1 MTALA
6 SSDTGLLQAQLYR
19 YAQDMQELM
28 EQHAKLQR
36 HHTLLQQAMGRNAQ
50 EKDLLSAVLRDG
62 ARQFLVTDTKG
73 MVLQTSVALARSL
86 GRTQES
92 MSGMNIASLLA
103 EEYSA
108 LAQATLVKIAAQPNH
123 GGIEL
128 RHFGFP
134 HGETGG
140 LVSFDVLAMQVREGA
155 KLRLHWLMK
164 ETAEATGT
172 HHFTVLH
179 RVLMDE
185 DREEGL
191 FVTDPHGTIC
201 AVNPA
206 FSRITGYS
214 ASQVIGKNPRM
225 WSSGRNDASFYQDFW
240 LELLTNGHRS
250 GEVFNRRENGQLYLQ
265 WLSIKMVE
273 SHDHKVVA
281 YVAAIS
287 DLSRRERDHKL
298 LEEMAYRDQLTGLPN
313 RRWFEGQIAR
323 ALTDL
328 SKEDKGFCV
337 LFMDLD
343 KFKPI
348 NDELGHEVGDR
359 VLQAVSQRIKSR
371 LREYDA
377 VARIGGD
384 EFVVLLRNAGNPV
397 DAENVANDLL
407 EAIAMPIPLGSQTLR
422 VGASI
427 GCAIYPRDG
436 LDATSLLR
444 HADAA
449 MYGAKRFGTQ
459 FSFFDTGV
467 ANAKGPNLAHDIW
480 KALDGGEFNILYQ
493 PQVSLRAHGTIRGCE
508 ALLRWKHPVLGEVP
522 PSIFIPIA
530 EKTGAILPIG
540 QWVLRSA
547 CQQLAHWAKNDLVR
561 FSVSVNIS
569 LQQLRAPDFVSY
581 LREQIL
587 EYDFAP
593 ANLELE
599 LSESQAQLYLDE
611 DTQRITALRD
621 IGVRIAIKDFGL
633 AFSTLSRLSAM
644 SVSSLKIDPRLV
656 RDLTVSAD
664 ARAISNCMVAV
675 GRALNI
681 DVIAEGVESAEQL
694 SVLTT
699 QGCPLIQ
706 GFFTGRPM
714 SASDVSSWAREHRG
728 VD

>member
-1 MTALA
+1 MTGLA
-6 SSDTGLLQAQLYR
+6 SETGMLQAQLFR

-36 HHTLLQQAMGRNAQ
+36 HHQLLQQAMGRNAQ
-50 EKDLLSAVLRDG
+50 EKDLLSALLRDSS
-62 ARQFLVTDTKG
+62 RHFFVTDARGT
-73 MVLQTSVALARSL
+73 VLQTSVALCRAL
-86 GRTQES
+86 GRPQES
-92 MSGMNIASLLA
+92 LVGTDIASLLNDDD
-103 EEYSA
+103 SA
-108 LAQATLVKIAAQPNH
+108 LAQATLLKIAAQPNH
-123 GGIEL
+123 GGLEL
-128 RHFGFP
+128 RQFRLGRAPGQERVAFDA
-134 HGETGG
+134 
-140 LVSFDVLAMQVREGA
+140 LVLQVREGS
-155 KLRLHWLMK
+155 KLQLHWLLK
-164 ETAEATGT
+164 EADSQTSP
-172 HHFTVLH
+172 HYYSVLQ
-179 RVLMDE
+179 RVLMGE
-185 DREEGL
+185 EREEGI
-191 FVTDPHGTIC
+191 FITDPHGTIC

-206 FSRITGYS
+206 FTRITGYT
-214 ASQVIGKNPRM
+214 AAQVLGKNPRM
-225 WSSGRNDASFYQDFW
+225 WSAGRHDSAFYQDFW

-273 SHDHKVVA
+273 NHEHKVIA

-287 DLSRRERDHKL
+287 DLSRRERDHKQ
-298 LEEMAYRDQLTGLPN
+298 LEEMAFRDELTGLPN
-313 RRWFEGQIAR
+313 RRWFEGQIGR
-323 ALTDL
+323 ALTSM
-328 SKEDKGFCV
+328 SKDGTGFCV

-348 NDELGHEVGDR
+348 NDELGHDVGDR
-359 VLQAVSQRIKSR
+359 VLQAVAQRIQGR
-371 LREYDA
+371 LREGDA

-384 EFVVLLRNAGNPV
+384 EFVVLLQNAGNPV
-397 DAENVANDLL
+397 DAENVANNLL
-407 EAIAMPIPLGSQTLR
+407 ESIALPIAVGSQTLQ

-436 LDATSLLR
+436 ADATSLLR

-480 KALDGGEFNILYQ
+480 NAVEGNQLSILYQ
-493 PQVSLRAHGTIRGCE
+493 PQVSLRMHGTMRGCE
-508 ALLRWKHPVLGEVP
+508 ALLRWNHPVLGEVP
-522 PSIFIPIA
+522 PSVFIPIA
-530 EKTGAILPIG
+530 EKTGAIVPIG
-540 QWVLRSA
+540 KWVLQHA
-547 CQQLAHWAKNDLVR
+547 CAQLASWAGANLSR

-569 LQQLRAPDFVSY
+569 LQQLRAPDFVAH
-581 LREQIL
+581 LREQVL
-587 EYDFAP
+587 EYDIAP
-593 ANLELE
+593 SNLELE
-599 LSESQAQLYLDE
+599 LSESQAQLYLEE
-611 DTQRITALRD
+611 DTHRITTLRD

-644 SVSSLKIDPRLV
+644 SISSLKIDPKLV
-656 RDLTVSAD
+656 RDLTTNAD

-694 SVLTT
+694 SVLTK

-714 SASDVSSWAREHRG
+714 PAADLSSWALEQQG
-728 VD
+728 AS

>member
-1 MTALA
+1 MTTATA
-6 SSDTGLLQAQLYR
+6 QAELLQEQLFR

-36 HHTLLQQAMGRNAQ
+36 HHNLLQQAMGRNAQ
-50 EKDLLSAVLRDG
+50 EKDLLSAVMRDSF
-62 ARQFLVTDTKG
+62 RHFIVTDSKG
-73 MVLQTSVALARSL
+73 TLVQASVAFARSL
-86 GRTQES
+86 GRQQENLV
-92 MSGMNIASLLA
+92 GVDIATLLN
-103 EEYSA
+103 EEDSA
-108 LAQATLVKIAAQPNH
+108 LAQATLLKIAAQPSH
-123 GGIEL
+123 GGVEL
-128 RHFGFP
+128 RQFRFERGDGDLP
-134 HGETGG
+134 A
-140 LVSFDVLAMQVREGA
+140 VFDVMVLQVRESSMQ
-155 KLRLHWLMK
+155 RLHWLLK
-164 ETAEATGT
+164 ESDTQTGAHHYTALQRA
-172 HHFTVLH
+172 
-179 RVLMDE
+179 LMGE
-185 DREEGL
+185 DRDEGI
-191 FVTDPHGTIC
+191 FITDPHGTIC

-206 FSRITGYS
+206 FTRITGYS
-214 ASQVIGKNPRM
+214 PAQVLGKNPRM
-225 WSSGRNDASFYQDFW
+225 WSSGRHEETFYQDFW

-250 GEVFNRRENGQLYLQ
+250 GEVFNRRQNGQLYLQ

-273 SHDHKVVA
+273 NHEHKVIA

-287 DLSRRERDHKL
+287 DLSRRERDHKQ

-323 ALTDL
+323 ALTTM
-328 SKEDKGFCV
+328 SQEDKGFCV

-348 NDELGHEVGDR
+348 NDELGHEVGDQ
-359 VLQAVSQRIKSR
+359 VLRTVAQRIQGR
-371 LREYDA
+371 LREGDA

-384 EFVVLLRNAGNPV
+384 EFVVLLQNAGNPI

-407 EAIAMPIPLGSQTLR
+407 ESIAAPIAKGSQTLT

-436 LDATSLLR
+436 MDAASLLR

-467 ANAKGPNLAHDIW
+467 ANARGPNLAHDIW
-480 KALDGGEFNILYQ
+480 SAIDGNQFHILYQ
-493 PQVSLRAHGTIRGCE
+493 PQVSLRAHGTMRGCE
-508 ALLRWKHPVLGEVP
+508 ALLRWTHPVLGEIP
-522 PSIFIPIA
+522 PSVFIPIA
-530 EKTGAILPIG
+530 EKTGAIVPVG
-540 QWVLRSA
+540 KWVLKNA
-547 CQQLAHWAKNDLVR
+547 CAQLAHWARGDLSR

-569 LQQLRAPDFVSY
+569 LQQLRAPDFVEH
-581 LREQIL
+581 LRQQII
-587 EYDFAP
+587 EYDVP
-593 ANLELE
+593 PSNLELE

-611 DTQRITALRD
+611 DTHRITTLRD

-644 SVSSLKIDPRLV
+644 SISSLKIDPKLV
-656 RDLTVSAD
+656 RDLTSSAD

-675 GRALNI
+675 GRALSI
-681 DVIAEGVESAEQL
+681 DVIAEGVESAEQM
-694 SVLTT
+694 SVLTK

-714 SASDVSSWAREHRG
+714 SAEDLSSWALEQQG
-728 VD
+728 GS